1 MKSNRSP
8 ETLTS
13 YIQSIVTGELCKR
26 RHVVGVIR
34 QHMGLLCDAPSCL
47 LDALI
52 VGVLESKN
60 KDDMRFV
67 FQTLGHGY
75 PFRTKMVQVLVIL
88 CLNQLSGLEQGFVPL
103 TLSFF
108 SSCRIM

>member
-1 MKSNRSP
+1 MKSYRSP

-13 YIQSIVTGELCKR
+13 YIQSVVAGELCKR

-34 QHMGLLCDAPSCL
+34 QHVGLLCDAPGRL

-60 KDDMRFV
+60 KEDVRFV
-67 FQTLGHGY
+67 SQVLGHGY
-75 PFRTKMVQVLVIL
+75 PL
-88 CLNQLSGLEQGFVPL
+88 
-103 TLSFF
+103 
-108 SSCRIM
+108 